1 MKKFLFSFVVT
12 AAMLVSFLIPSMN
25 QETVCAEDENII
37 FSSDFDDGNI
47 NDWTPFGG
55 GGKLSLDTSVSHSG
69 ENSMKITD
77 RFESYHGPS
86 LTADTLFTPEK
97 TYEFSA
103 WVYQK
108 SESMKTFQWTLRYV
122 DSLGTSQFMQ
132 IAITDAVPEVWT
144 EITGSVTIPE
154 DSISCLIYFECANA
168 TTNFYLDDITI
179 TGDKSYIEER
189 GVDKKGYLYSYDFE
203 NGNELWTPR
212 GDNRLIRTDE
222 HSNTGSHSIYVTNR
236 NHTWNGPTVNI
247 NDVKRGVSYFYSA
260 YVMYTGEEYE
270 DSHRFRIEIQYNFNG
285 EAVYQL
291 IKEKEVQKNKW
302 TRISGTYTLPEGAAD
317 LSFYIQTANVENEE
331 EYTNNDLMSF
341 YTDTVAISETSVVR
355 KETAIKVFAFSAA
368 AITVLLV
375 LRYLILI
382 AVRRSNKKKDVLNS
396 VTRDAMTQCYN
407 RNAYEKRIEELEKDP
422 EKCKSLYFTLCDV
435 NFLKYIND
443 NHGHEKGDE
452 AITRC
457 GRMLIDTVRND
468 GMVYRTGGDE
478 FVCISSKPV
487 QEKIRDAIEHESADD
502 KGYPFA
508 VASGFA
514 EYDSELDGD
523 KPDIKQIIE
532 RSDKEMYIN
541 KQEIK
546 SRHKDYSR
554 N

>member
-37 FSSDFDDGNI
+37 FSSDFDNGSI

-69 ENSMKITD
+69 ENSLKVTD
-77 RFESYHGPS
+77 RFASYHGPS

-285 EAVYQL
+285 ETIYQL

-331 EYTNNDLMSF
+331 EYTNNDLIPCCM
-341 YTDTVAISETSVVR
+341 
-355 KETAIKVFAFSAA
+355 KQVF
-368 AITVLLV
+368 
-375 LRYLILI
+375 R
-382 AVRRSNKKKDVLNS
+382 
-396 VTRDAMTQCYN
+396 
-407 RNAYEKRIEELEKDP
+407 
-422 EKCKSLYFTLCDV
+422 
-435 NFLKYIND
+435 
-443 NHGHEKGDE
+443 
-452 AITRC
+452 
-457 GRMLIDTVRND
+457 
-468 GMVYRTGGDE
+468 
-478 FVCISSKPV
+478 
-487 QEKIRDAIEHESADD
+487 
-502 KGYPFA
+502 
-508 VASGFA
+508 
-514 EYDSELDGD
+514 
-523 KPDIKQIIE
+523 
-532 RSDKEMYIN
+532 
-541 KQEIK
+541 
-546 SRHKDYSR
+546 
-554 N
+554 